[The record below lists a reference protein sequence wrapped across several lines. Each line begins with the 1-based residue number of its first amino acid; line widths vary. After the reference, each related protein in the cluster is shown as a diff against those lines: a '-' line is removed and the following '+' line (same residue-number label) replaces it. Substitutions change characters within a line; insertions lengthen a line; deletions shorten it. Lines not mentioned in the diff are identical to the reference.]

1 MSMDNLKIAIEE
13 SVKEAF
19 GDNAKYILRNW
30 EFRQEFDFIIWAEE
44 NPSYTKYPISYDQ
57 RIEQALEKARWVHE
71 HILTPATVQV
81 GRRRDDLLL
90 ERPERR
96 NGHQEDALLPDG
108 TSGQGY
114 PGPEFQAGV
123 DSGWILCYLHQPGR
137 SVLHLRAG
145 PGRAG
150 NDLPL
155 VQ

>member
-81 GRRRDDLLL
+81 GDGVTICYWSD
-90 ERPERR
+90 R
-96 NGHQEDALLPDG
+96 NAATVIKKTPLLPDG